1 MANNLED
8 QEQAVNSAATTE
20 GQPTEEPAERASRES
35 VEREGSEEANGN
47 SRVAR
52 EAEAGESKSPEP
64 RAEKPSVSRT
74 RVHSE
79 AKGNGR
85 PGEGGRRAPA
95 EARHVGESKP
105 AVETGPQAEQRP
117 LGEGKTSNENSSA
130 AAISG
135 TPVISQGQSA
145 PAGQNAPGSIPP
157 QSGPTQNAPQTG
169 QQQNAQRQGTPQQAG
184 QQQGGGFQR
193 RGRHSI
199 GNTGAQGQRNGTT
212 TLDLVELKDMSIQA
226 LNQIAKD
233 LGVPGAA
240 GLRKQELIFKILQ
253 TQAEK
258 SGLIFSE
265 GVLECL
271 PDGFGFLRAPEY
283 NYLPGPDDVY
293 VSPSQIRRFDLRTGD
308 TVSGQIRPPK
318 EGERYFAL
326 IKVDA
331 INFEPP
337 EESRNKIFF
346 DNLTPLYPD
355 ERMKLETNRDNF
367 SGRVMDLLT
376 PLGKGQRGLI
386 VAPPRTGK
394 TMMLQSIANSIT
406 TNHPEI
412 NLIVLLIDERPEEVT
427 DMQRSVRGEV
437 ISSTFDEPAARH
449 VQVAEMVIEKA
460 KRLIEHKRDVVILLD
475 SITRLA
481 RAYNTVVPPSGKVL
495 SGGVDSNAL
504 QRPKRFF
511 GAARNIEEGGSLT
524 IVATALIDTGSRMD
538 DVIFEKIKGTGNME
552 IHLDRKLVDKRVFPA
567 IDINRSGTRKE
578 ELLMPREELNRVW
591 ILRKVLNPLSPVE
604 SMELL
609 IDKLGRRGATPNLMR

>member
-1 MANNLED
+1 MASDFEN
-8 QEQAVNSAATTE
+8 QEPLDTGNQAQPPVKPE
-20 GQPTEEPAERASRES
+20 GQPPREARAKGPRGEKPTGDAKPPVEADPPAGAENGSNQTNPAEP
-35 VEREGSEEANGN
+35 VEAQSAGDQTNPTEAT
-47 SRVAR
+47 
-52 EAEAGESKSPEP
+52 KPEMTGRLFDP
-64 RAEKPSVSRT
+64 R
-74 RVHSE
+74 
-79 AKGNGR
+79 
-85 PGEGGRRAPA
+85 RRA
-95 EARHVGESKP
+95 
-105 AVETGPQAEQRP
+105 T
-117 LGEGKTSNENSSA
+117 
-130 AAISG
+130 
-135 TPVISQGQSA
+135 
-145 PAGQNAPGSIPP
+145 
-157 QSGPTQNAPQTG
+157 
-169 QQQNAQRQGTPQQAG
+169 
-184 QQQGGGFQR
+184 
-193 RGRHSI
+193 
-199 GNTGAQGQRNGTT
+199 AQGQPNRGNA
-212 TLDLVELKDMSIQA
+212 LDLVELKDMSIQK

-233 LGVPGAA
+233 LGVQGFA

-253 TQAEK
+253 VQAEK

-337 EESRNKIFF
+337 EEARNKIFF
-346 DNLTPLYPD
+346 DNLTPLYPQA
-355 ERMKLETNRDNF
+355 RLKMETVKDNF

-376 PLGKGQRGLI
+376 PIGKGQRGLI
-386 VAPPRTGK
+386 VAAPRTGK
-394 TMMLQSIANSIT
+394 TMLLQSIANSIT
-406 TNHPEI
+406 ANHPEVS
-412 NLIVLLIDERPEEVT
+412 LIVLLIDERPEEVT
-427 DMQRSVRGEV
+427 DMQRSVKGEV

-460 KRLIEHKRDVVILLD
+460 KRLVEHKKDVVILLD

-511 GAARNIEEGGSLT
+511 GAARCIEEGGSLT
-524 IVATALIDTGSRMD
+524 IVASALVDTGSRMD
-538 DVIFEKIKGTGNME
+538 DVIFEEFKGTGNME
-552 IHLDRKLVDKRVFPA
+552 IHLDRKLMDKRVFPA
-567 IDINRSGTRKE
+567 IDISKSGTRKE
-578 ELLMPREELNRVW
+578 ELLLPKEELNRVW
-591 ILRKVLNPLSPVE
+591 VLRKVLNPLSPTE

-609 IDKLGRRGATPNLMR
+609 IDKLSKTRSNGEFLAAMSG